1 MDFGIVD
8 ISPEISWMVPSLI
21 SESRYSWDNWLPLAG
36 DIMVPLIS
44 TLVGASIAI
53 YVAQATRRHTEYLE
67 LTKQVR
73 IEKAQWYTLM
83 HKAAIV
89 ASDLDSIGTW
99 IVGSLERANTA
110 GLTSERLWQR
120 LSGLAGVSVAVQIDP
135 ADFVPLIE
143 AGEYDLIAAFNELV
157 AQNSVMASSVAY
169 YTERRS
175 GLADRIKR
183 SKSFS
188 GSLLLSALSVE
199 DQEALEP
206 HMAELDTLAAQI
218 RDRIPSLVRRANKLV
233 EDLGPAGKKYFKDPN
248 FRTMKMSPVSGVS
261 KAD

>member
-1 MDFGIVD
+1 MESDVLEVSPDIVW
-8 ISPEISWMVPSLI
+8 IVPSLGVGDGQPWA
-21 SESRYSWDNWLPLAG
+21 SWLPIAG
-36 DIMVPLIS
+36 DILIPLLS
-44 TLVGASIAI
+44 TLVGAGIAI
-53 YVAQATRRHTEYLE
+53 YVARAAAKRETKTELSRQFR
-67 LTKQVR
+67 L
-73 IEKAQWYTLM
+73 EKAQWYTLM

-89 ASDLDSIGTW
+89 ASDLDSIGAW
-99 IVGSLERANTA
+99 VAGSLERANTV

-120 LSGLAGVSVAVQIDP
+120 LSGLAGVSVTVQIDP
-135 ADFVPLIE
+135 AEFVPLIE
-143 AGEYDLIAAFNELV
+143 AGEYDLIAIFNELV
-157 AQNSVMASSVAY
+157 AQNAVMASSVAY

-233 EDLGPAGKKYFKDPN
+233 EDLGPAGRRYFHDPN
-248 FRTMKMSPVSGVS
+248 FRTMKMSPVSEVS
-261 KAD
+261 